1 MNQHNTTKT
10 QHHHIKKDSFR
21 DKIYIKFLLHHFT
34 SASNKDSVSQKKC
47 AGEVFSI
54 DWLITFFTE
63 KNKEKRTTKE
73 LKKTNNNTQT
83 TDRRNNPDSEIDHT
97 TNRTN
102 NQFET
107 NTTDQNQFD
116 CSNWTPEQLDSPIA
130 AINCIYRI
138 ELHFFI
144 IQYAGPY
151 LRDHL
156 ICLGDRKGG

>member
-47 AGEVFSI
+47 VGRFFQLI
-54 DWLITFFTE
+54 DWLLFSL
-63 KNKEKRTTKE
+63 KRTKKKE
-73 LKKTNNNTQT
+73 QQKNWKKQTTTTQT

-151 LRDHL
+151 LRDH
-156 ICLGDRKGG
+156 